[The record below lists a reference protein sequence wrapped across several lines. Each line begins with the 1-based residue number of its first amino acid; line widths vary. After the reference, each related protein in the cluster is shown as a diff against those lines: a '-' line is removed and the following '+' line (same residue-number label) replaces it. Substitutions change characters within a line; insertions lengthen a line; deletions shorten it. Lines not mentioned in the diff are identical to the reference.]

1 MFKLYKSGIIPTCC
15 RNFHAPVCH
24 TRRKYF
30 HLRTPNPTFCNKMNI
45 VPRTQL
51 FRLQLL
57 VLIGL
62 FLITSGGFTFADE
75 SVAESDIDRATVE
88 MVEADEGKVL
98 QPRDLSDTIY
108 SGEKK
113 DSSLMWSVI
122 LFVFMVMV
130 IAGFWVHSKW
140 GGNGLRKLAH
150 SSELK
155 IRETKALGN
164 RQFLVVV
171 EYGEQRMLLGVAP
184 GMINHLCYLE
194 HDSEGAG
201 EELDATS

>member
-1 MFKLYKSGIIPTCC
+1 
-15 RNFHAPVCH
+15 
-24 TRRKYF
+24 
-30 HLRTPNPTFCNKMNI
+30 MNI
-45 VPRTQL
+45 VSRTRL

-75 SVAESDIDRATVE
+75 SLAESDIDRATVE

-98 QPRDLSDTIY
+98 KPRDLSDTIY

-122 LFVFMVMV
+122 LFLFMVMV
-130 IAGFWVHSKW
+130 IAGFWVYSKW

-150 SSELK
+150 SNELK

-194 HDSEGAG
+194 QGSEGADT
-201 EELDATS
+201 EFDAIS